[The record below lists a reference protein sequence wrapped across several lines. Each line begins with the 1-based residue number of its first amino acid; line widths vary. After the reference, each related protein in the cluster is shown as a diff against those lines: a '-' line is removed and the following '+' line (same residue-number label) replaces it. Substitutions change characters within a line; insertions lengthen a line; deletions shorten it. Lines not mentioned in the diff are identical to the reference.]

1 MTHSTINSIITLQAK
16 EILPKKKY
24 LVSSIVIGTILPDI
38 DFILS
43 WIFKISEINYLI
55 NLNILN
61 SFFHSIF
68 MIPLLALIVLIYSE
82 YKKVSEISAIAIGLS
97 IGMFFHIIFDII
109 TFQSVGILYPLFDS
123 SLNFDLNNYFTINLP
138 DKIKRLIISSEFI
151 FLYVYG
157 WIIINKIIKNP
168 KENYMMIKKITIW
181 IKLELYI
188 FLLFLFFIYFEVSEL
203 IFKNTFD
210 IFYILSIMT
219 TIYITFKIR
228 STID

>member
-1 MTHSTINSIITLQAK
+1 MTSTINSIIALQAK
-16 EILPKKKY
+16 DILPKKKY
-24 LVSSIVIGTILPDI
+24 LVSSIIIGSILPDI

-43 WIFKISEINYLI
+43 WIFQVSKIDYLI
-55 NLNILN
+55 NLNVLN
-61 SFFHSIF
+61 SLFHSVFI
-68 MIPLLALIVLIYSE
+68 IPLLTLLVLIYSE
-82 YKKVSEISAIAIGLS
+82 YKKIVGVSTVVIGLS
-97 IGMFFHIIFDII
+97 TGMIFHIIFDIL

-123 SLNFDLNNYFTINLP
+123 NLNFDLNNYFIINLP
-138 DKIKRLIISSEFI
+138 YKIKELIKSSEFI
-151 FLYVYG
+151 YFYIYG
-157 WIIINKIIKNP
+157 WIIINKIIQNP
-168 KENYMMIKKITIW
+168 RENYNMIKKITVW

-210 IFYILSIMT
+210 IFYILSIIT

>member
-1 MTHSTINSIITLQAK
+1 MTSIINSIIALQAK

-24 LVSSIVIGTILPDI
+24 LVSSIVIGSILPDI

-43 WIFKISEINYLI
+43 WIFQVSKIDYLI
-55 NLNILN
+55 NLNVLN
-61 SFFHSIF
+61 SFFHSVF
-68 MIPLLALIVLIYSE
+68 MIPLLTLLVLIYSE
-82 YKKVSEISAIAIGLS
+82 YKKIVGVSTVVIGLS
-97 IGMFFHIIFDII
+97 TGMIFHIIFDIL

-123 SLNFDLNNYFTINLP
+123 NLNFDLNNYFTINLP
-138 DKIKRLIISSEFI
+138 YKIKGLIKSSEFI
-151 FLYVYG
+151 YFYVYG

-168 KENYMMIKKITIW
+168 RENYNMIKKITVW

-203 IFKNTFD
+203 IFINTFD

-219 TIYITFKIR
+219 TMYITFKIR